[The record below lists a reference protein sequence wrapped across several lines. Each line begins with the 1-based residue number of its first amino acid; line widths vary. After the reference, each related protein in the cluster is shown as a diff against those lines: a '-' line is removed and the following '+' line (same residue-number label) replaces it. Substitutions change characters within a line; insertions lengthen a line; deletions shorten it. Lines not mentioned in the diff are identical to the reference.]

1 MMKKF
6 LVLVVIAAALTSC
19 DNSELE
25 GICEVVSRSTTEETD
40 DKEAPKEGEGG
51 DNKPKKMKEDPNWP
65 RWPGESDEAYMKRLR
80 LLKSRWPNGLDK
92 V

>member
-25 GICEVVSRSTTEETD
+25 DICEVVSRSITEDTD

-51 DNKPKKMKEDPNWP
+51 DKKESKIKEDPNWP
-65 RWPGESDEAYMKRLR
+65 RWPGESWEDYWKRLR
-80 LLKSRWPNGLDK
+80 LLKGRWPNGLDK